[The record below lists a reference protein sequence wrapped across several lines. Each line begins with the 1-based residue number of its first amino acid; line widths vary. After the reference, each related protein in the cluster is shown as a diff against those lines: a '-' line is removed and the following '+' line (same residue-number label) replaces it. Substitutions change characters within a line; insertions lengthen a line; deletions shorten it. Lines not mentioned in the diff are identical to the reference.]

1 MRSDHL
7 SKHVKRHNK
16 EKNKTKSSTNV
27 PNSLNPT
34 LAVQTPRQ
42 IIPAI
47 DLSQNTNQFNFGVC

>member
-16 EKNKTKSSTNV
+16 EKTKSKANISLTN
-27 PNSLNPT
+27 SSSAT
-34 LAVQTPRQ
+34 LTVQTPRP

-47 DLSQNTNQFNFGVC
+47 DLSTNTNQIKFGIC